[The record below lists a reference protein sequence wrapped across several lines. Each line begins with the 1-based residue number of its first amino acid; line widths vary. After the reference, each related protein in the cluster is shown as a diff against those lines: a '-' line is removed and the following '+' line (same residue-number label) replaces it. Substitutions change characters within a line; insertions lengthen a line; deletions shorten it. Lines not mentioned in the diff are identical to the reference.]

1 MSHVSFQTH
10 KLVSEENAGPRM
22 GQTVVQWLTARKSRS
37 ADLGKTSH
45 GPWVTKEKHGFWVV
59 DIFWIVLFT
68 PLFLWMMSPLS
79 KRNCQNPHSPTDIFM
94 EFWPWGACQGRL
106 KRCGWNCQGLRNFFH
121 HQLPQLRLLGCWK
134 SRFLKQNFN
143 AMGVMGSHAEVE
155 ILLIQTC
162 FLHE

>member
-1 MSHVSFQTH
+1 MSFNVAFRWVMFRF
-10 KLVSEENAGPRM
+10 KLTNLFLKKMQVPEW

-79 KRNCQNPHSPTDIFM
+79 KRNCQNPHSPTYIFM
-94 EFWPWGACQGRL
+94 EFDLFLGMSGTFKKVRL
-106 KRCGWNCQGLRNFFH
+106 ELPRFTELLPQSITTTTAPGLFKESVFFH
-121 HQLPQLRLLGCWK
+121 
-134 SRFLKQNFN
+134 
-143 AMGVMGSHAEVE
+143 
-155 ILLIQTC
+155 
-162 FLHE
+162 